1 MQTGNE
7 IWSVYLL
14 KKIHIKKFY
23 TKHNLKNGSRSFLLL
38 KNPLLKRISNISLF
52 QKFQFLIEV
61 AINFL
66 LTQKGLEL
74 VSIPDFL

>member
-23 TKHNLKNGSRSFLLL
+23 TKYSLKNGSRSLL
-38 KNPLLKRISNISLF
+38 KESTVKKNLISNISLF
-52 QKFQFLIEV
+52 QKFQFQIAV

-66 LTQKGLEL
+66 STQKGLEL
-74 VSIPDFL
+74 VFCKIL